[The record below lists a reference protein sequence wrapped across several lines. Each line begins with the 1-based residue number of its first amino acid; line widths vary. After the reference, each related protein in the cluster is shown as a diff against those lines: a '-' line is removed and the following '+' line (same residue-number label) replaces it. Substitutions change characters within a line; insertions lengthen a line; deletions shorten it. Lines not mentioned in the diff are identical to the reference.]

1 MFSSADDFDSWFDLE
16 GSPDDTEEMKEANNK
31 RIIEQLHR
39 VIRPFLLRR
48 IKKDVEKSLKPKV
61 EIHVNVGIT
70 EHQKSI
76 YRDLL
81 KQSCI
86 EKGNSVT
93 YYKNILIQLRKVCN
107 HPYLFDGQEPD
118 GLPELGD
125 HLVNSAGKMIFLDKL
140 MKKAREDN
148 N

>member
-1 MFSSADDFDSWFDLE
+1 M
-16 GSPDDTEEMKEANNK
+16 
-31 RIIEQLHR
+31 
-39 VIRPFLLRR
+39 RPFLLRR

-70 EHQKSI
+70 ELQKSI

-107 HPYLFDGQEPD
+107 HPYLFDGQEPE
-118 GLPELGD
+118 GSPELGE
-125 HLVNSAGKMIFLDKL
+125 HLITSAGKMIFLDKL
-140 MKKAREDN
+140 MRKAREDKN
-148 N
+148 QVLIFSGFTSMLDILEDYCNYRQHNYCRLDGNTDLLDRE